1 MFFAN
6 NAAAAL
12 VKVRLELQ
20 GRIVAARVPRVNS
33 DRTVSTTVIV
43 TTVIFTIDH
52 LKKNKKNN
60 RTPAFTFTAGALCNP
75 VDGKCKCK
83 PGCHH
88 HHQFHIRYHHDHGD
102 NHEEKPGYAGA
113 RCEDLC
119 PEGYFGQDC
128 YQVVIRSFWSFGHL
142 HNGHTDNHT
151 LENCCAN

>member
-52 LKKNKKNN
+52 LKKNKKTIVHLLLLPLLPQE
-60 RTPAFTFTAGALCNP
+60 RSATPSMANANAS
-75 VDGKCKCK
+75 
-83 PGCHH
+83 
-88 HHQFHIRYHHDHGD
+88 
-102 NHEEKPGYAGA
+102 
-113 RCEDLC
+113 
-119 PEGYFGQDC
+119 
-128 YQVVIRSFWSFGHL
+128 QVVITIITQHPSIDIIWHL
-142 HNGHTDNHT
+142 
-151 LENCCAN
+151 